1 MAVVK
6 ELLKEDKNGSLSFG
20 DYTLGVKAKKSD
32 FPFDGNLYKIK
43 TFNEITK
50 LEKNDNFLYESV
62 PGTAVF
68 EFKEDENGV
77 SFTVTG
83 ESDAEITLGLLP
95 ETEYDVRIEGKDDG
109 VMKTNLGGKI
119 TISVELENNSGIAVE
134 ITKR

>member
-32 FPFDGNLYKIK
+32 FPFDGNSYKIK